1 MAHNRGVNPFAVTL
15 SCPVCRTPLAK
26 LSVGAGAGGGCQSC
40 SGVWVDEVGLQ
51 AVREDL
57 FAKILER
64 SPPRAAP
71 GRSITQ
77 LKCPVCEKPML
88 VTEVG
93 GAVVD
98 VCPGDGT
105 WFDSGELETLA
116 HAIAVA
122 RNRAAL
128 GRAESEPVPAAAV
141 HRLSPEAQSQL
152 DNLNDGL
159 RRSIDRVEH
168 LVAVQQAIRSHHYW
182 HH

>member
-1 MAHNRGVNPFAVTL
+1 
-15 SCPVCRTPLAK
+15 
-26 LSVGAGAGGGCQSC
+26 
-40 SGVWVDEVGLQ
+40 VDEVGLQ

-64 SPPRAAP
+64 SAPRAAP
-71 GRSITQ
+71 GRANTQ
-77 LKCPVCEKPML
+77 LECPVCEKQMI

-98 VCPGDGT
+98 VCPGHGT

-128 GRAESEPVPAAAV
+128 GSAEEPAPATAV
-141 HRLSPEAQSQL
+141 HRLSPEAQAQL
-152 DNLNDGL
+152 DNLNEGL
-159 RRSIDRVEH
+159 RRSVDRLEH
-168 LVAVQQAIRSHHYW
+168 LVTVQQMMRAHEYW
-182 HH
+182 DHR